1 MQKNVF
7 FFKSLHKNYSKMV
20 RVRKPKFFPL
30 SSFHSLT
37 PGNIVSEAIPN
48 IGPPAPQIRC
58 FLAPRPPW
66 GAGGPML
73 GMASETMFPGVKE

>member
-1 MQKNVF
+1 MWLMLGIRVVAPERYTQIVHILNRIF
-7 FFKSLHKNYSKMV
+7 IQQTLHVCKINN
-20 RVRKPKFFPL
+20 
-30 SSFHSLT
+30 FHYFQFYK
-37 PGNIVSEAIPN
+37 
-48 IGPPAPQIRC
+48 QIRC